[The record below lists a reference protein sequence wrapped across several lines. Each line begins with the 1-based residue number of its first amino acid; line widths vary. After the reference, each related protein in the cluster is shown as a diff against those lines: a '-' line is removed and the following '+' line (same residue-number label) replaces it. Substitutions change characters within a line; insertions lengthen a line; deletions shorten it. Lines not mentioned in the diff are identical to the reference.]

1 MNTAPLSVST
11 LDVKVPGR
19 QLVSALS
26 FDVEEGE
33 VLAVLGRNG
42 SGKSLTLH
50 TVAGL
55 RDDESG
61 EIRVGGIER
70 DAIDGRDFA
79 RQLAL
84 LPQHADDVFPGSVLE
99 TAITGRYP
107 HVSTWSWETDEDL
120 AITRKALERMDL
132 GGLVDRDVLTLS
144 GGERR
149 RLAIAQV
156 LVQQPSVYVL
166 DEPTNHLDPQH
177 QIDVMRLFRAL
188 ADDGRSVVVTL
199 HDVNLAARF
208 ADRCL
213 LLFGDGRW
221 ELGETDTIL
230 TAEHLSELYATPIKR
245 IDADGRALFVS
256 AGLLDPA

>member
-1 MNTAPLSVST
+1 MNAAPLTVSA
-11 LDVKVPGR
+11 LGVQVPGR
-19 QLVSALS
+19 NLVDELS
-26 FDVEEGE
+26 FELARGE
-33 VLAVLGRNG
+33 ILAVLGRNG
-42 SGKSLTLH
+42 SGKTLTLS

-55 RDDESG
+55 RP
-61 EIRVGGIER
+61 GGSATIKVAGVQKEAIE
-70 DAIDGRDFA
+70 GREFA

-84 LPQHADDVFPGSVLE
+84 LPQQADDVFPGSVLE

-107 HVSTWSWETDEDL
+107 HVSPWSWETEDDL
-120 AITRKALERMDL
+120 AITRDALELMDL
-132 GGLVDRDVLTLS
+132 GGFADRDVLTLS

-156 LVQQPSVYVL
+156 LAQQPRVFVL

-177 QIDVMRLFRAL
+177 QLDVMKLFRQL
-188 ADDGRSVVVTL
+188 ADDGRSVIVTL

-221 ELGETDTIL
+221 ELGATADIL
-230 TAEHLSELYATPIKR
+230 TAEHLSELYATPIRR

-256 AGLLDPA
+256 AGLL